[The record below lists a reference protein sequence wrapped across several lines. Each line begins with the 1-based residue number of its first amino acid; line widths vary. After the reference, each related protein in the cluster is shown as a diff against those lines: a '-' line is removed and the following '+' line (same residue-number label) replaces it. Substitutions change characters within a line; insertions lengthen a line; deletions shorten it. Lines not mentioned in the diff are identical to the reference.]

1 MRQQELTWPKTKRE
15 ARQDY
20 LLCLKRAALRWS
32 KSLLEKSAGNMRRR
46 CQLLYKANEYD
57 FEEGHLLGGARS
69 AVCRPALVAD
79 QQCCCHCLTRLMGER
94 HASPL
99 AML

>member
-20 LLCLKRAALRWS
+20 LLRLKRAAHRLS

-46 CQLLYKANEYD
+46 CQLRYKAKEYH
-57 FEEGHLLGGARS
+57 FEEGHVLGGARS
-69 AVCRPALVAD
+69 VVCLPALVAD
-79 QQCCCHCLTRLMGER
+79 QQCCCHCLMRLMGGR
-94 HASPL
+94 HAPPL
-99 AML
+99 VMF